1 MEVFILGVILAAA
14 LAYTAR
20 HIKRTLTVGE
30 DGHACAAC
38 PLIKSPLAQK
48 RYQAKTTGKV

>member
-38 PLIKSPLAQK
+38 PLIKNPLAQK
-48 RYQAKTTGKV
+48 RYPAKFDAI